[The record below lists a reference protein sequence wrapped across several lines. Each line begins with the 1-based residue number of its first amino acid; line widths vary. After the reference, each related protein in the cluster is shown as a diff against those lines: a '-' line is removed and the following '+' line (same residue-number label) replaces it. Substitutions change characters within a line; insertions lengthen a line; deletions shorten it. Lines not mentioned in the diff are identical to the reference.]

1 MLEGLIWSDTLSFA
15 GSTVKA
21 WLACLS
27 QQNVYRRV
35 KGCRPGPLLSK
46 SLRCAIR
53 KRRKAFRTL
62 RKLESSSVELQE
74 AIRHWKELSQSS
86 AQWRGAGRTSWLAE
100 KMEKAGLD
108 LKENPG
114 LVWSWSVVRRLVDWK
129 PQIQPIFDNNE

>member
-46 SLRCAIR
+46 SLRRAIR

-62 RKLESSSVELQE
+62 RKLESGSVELQE
-74 AIRHWKELSQSS
+74 AIRHWKELRQSS
-86 AQWRGAGRTSWLAE
+86 AQRVAQERRAGWRK